1 MALSRQF
8 WTTTTTRSETA
19 QTFTIARLQD
29 VEPTA
34 LEVQTHQRGQSLH
47 LGIINPICCW
57 ILFLVTI
64 QHLKFY
70 FLSSS
75 PTSGASSPSTLT
87 MQCDGSPSPGLSPNK
102 VTFFSLMVLTIFTV
116 FVLPGP
122 ADGCDGRDQ
131 GIGSSHACDST
142 NSDSNTSGSLW
153 SIDRYTDPILVENI
167 NAKSANSTPKSHDH

>member
-1 MALSRQF
+1 M
-8 WTTTTTRSETA
+8 
-19 QTFTIARLQD
+19 
-29 VEPTA
+29 V
-34 LEVQTHQRGQSLH
+34 
-47 LGIINPICCW
+47 PIY
-57 ILFLVTI
+57 
-64 QHLKFY
+64 HLKLY

-102 VTFFSLMVLTIFTV
+102 VTFLLIDGRVFFTV
-116 FVLPGP
+116 LVLLGP

-153 SIDRYTDPILVENI
+153 SIDRYTDPILVKNK
-167 NAKSANSTPKSHDH
+167 NAKSANLTPTSHDHQVTSVRLVPKTGGSVAGLPRGIVVQVFDD